1 MGYFMQTDIKQ
12 LKEKIKDLE
21 YKYYHDELT
30 GLPNR
35 VKLLDDLKIKS
46 HYGLVLIDI
55 KGFSTINDF
64 YGMKVGD
71 IVLKAITKFLQS
83 LISDD
88 KCFYKI
94 GADQFIYLEHGE
106 DKENHQFT
114 DTTVLDM
121 MQTIENTPITIEIDP
136 DNTID
141 INIYVTVVVVGN
153 IQADNLLELADMTL
167 HYAKDHK
174 VPFLKYSSDLKL
186 TEKFE
191 KDIAGVKM
199 VKSALE
205 EDRLVAYFQPIIKDY
220 GNSYEC
226 LVRIKDGDRV
236 ISPFFFLDA
245 VAKTKYYFQ
254 LTQRMIEKSFQYF
267 QHLDYSFSINLSFDD
282 IANKEM
288 IKFIKEKMIEYG
300 VEKKLILEILESEN
314 IINFDL
320 IRDFIRDMQSY
331 GVQIAIDDFGSG
343 YANFTYLIELKPDYI
358 KIDGSLI
365 KDICKVEESYILVR
379 TITNLAH
386 ELGIKVVGE
395 YIENEE
401 IYKKARR
408 LYIDGYQGYYLG
420 APNATTELVPA

>member
-1 MGYFMQTDIKQ
+1 MQQTIEE
-12 LKEKIKDLE
+12 LEKKVKDLE
-21 YKYYHDELT
+21 FRYYHDELT
-30 GLPNR
+30 GLANR
-35 VKLLDDLKIKS
+35 VKLLEDLKEKN

-71 IVLKAITKFLQS
+71 IVLKAITNFLQS
-83 LISDD
+83 LIPDGRH
-88 KCFYKI
+88 FYKI
-94 GADQFIYLEHGE
+94 GADQFIYLERGE
-106 DKENHQFT
+106 DIKQHQFT
-114 DTTVLDM
+114 DEKVLDM
-121 MQTIENTPITIEIDP
+121 MQTIENTPITVEIAP
-136 DNTID
+136 DNVID
-141 INIYVTVVVVGN
+141 INIYVSVVLVSG

-167 HYAKDHK
+167 HYAKDRK
-174 VPFLKYSSDLKL
+174 MPFLKYSDKLQL

-205 EDRLVAYFQPIIKDY
+205 EDRLIAYYQPIIKAY

-245 VAKTKYYFQ
+245 VAKTKYYAQ

-267 QHLDYSFSINLSFDD
+267 KDLDYTFSINLSFDD
-282 IANKEM
+282 IENEEM
-288 IKFIKEKMIEYG
+288 VNFIKTKMIEYG

-314 IINFDL
+314 IINFDT
-320 IRDFIRDMQSY
+320 IRNFIKDMQSY

-343 YANFTYLIELKPDYI
+343 YSNFTYLLELKPDYI

-386 ELGIKVVGE
+386 ELGIKVVAE

-401 IYKKARR
+401 IYNKAKR
-408 LYIDGYQGYYLG
+408 LYIDGYQGYFLG
-420 APNATTELVPA
+420 APNATTELKPG

>member
-1 MGYFMQTDIKQ
+1 MTKEQ
-12 LKEKIKDLE
+12 LEKRVEELE
-21 YKYYHDELT
+21 ERYYHDELT
-30 GLPNR
+30 SLPNR
-35 VKLLDDLKIKS
+35 VKLLEDLKLDKPN
-46 HYGLVLIDI
+46 GLLLIDI

-71 IVLKAITKFLQS
+71 IVLQAITKFLQS
-83 LISDD
+83 LLDEG
-88 KCFYKI
+88 KKFYKI
-94 GADQFIYLEHGE
+94 GADQFIYLEQGE
-106 DKENHQFT
+106 SVKEHHFT
-114 DTTVLDM
+114 EEKVKQIM
-121 MQTIENTPITIEIDP
+121 HTIENTPIKVKLSQ

-141 INIYVTVVVVGN
+141 INIYVSCVLVGGVD
-153 IQADNLLELADMTL
+153 AENLLELADMTL
-167 HYAKDHK
+167 HYAKDTRQA
-174 VPFLKYSSDLKL
+174 FLEYSHELKL

-199 VKSALE
+199 VKDALE
-205 EDRLVAYFQPIIKDY
+205 EDRLIAFYQPIIKQY

-245 VAKTKYYFQ
+245 VAKTKYYAQ

-267 QHLDYSFSINLSFDD
+267 QDKKETFSINLSFDD
-282 IANKEM
+282 IKNEEM
-288 IKFIKEKMIEYG
+288 IQFITQKMQQYG
-300 VEKKLILEILESEN
+300 VANRLILEILESES
-314 IINFDL
+314 ISDFQK
-320 IRDFIRDMQSY
+320 IRDFIKNMQLL

-343 YANFTYLIELKPDYI
+343 YSNFTYLLELKPDYI

-386 ELGIKVVGE
+386 ELGIKVVAE

-401 IYKKARR
+401 IYNKARR
-408 LYIDGYQGYYLG
+408 LYIDGYQGYFLG
-420 APNATTELVPA
+420 APNSTTEIKK

>member
-1 MGYFMQTDIKQ
+1 MQKKLEDLTK
-12 LKEKIKDLE
+12 KIEELE
-21 YKYYHDELT
+21 FKYYHDALT

-35 VKLLDDLKIKS
+35 VKLLDVIENNTP
-46 HYGLVLIDI
+46 YGLLLIDI

-71 IVLKAITKFLQS
+71 IVLKAITNFLQS
-83 LISDD
+83 LIPNG
-88 KCFYKI
+88 KEFYKI
-94 GADQFIYLEHGE
+94 GADQFIYLEHDE
-106 DKENHQFT
+106 NLSKHEFSKEK
-114 DTTVLDM
+114 VLKM
-121 MQTIENTPITIEIDP
+121 MQTIENTPIKVEISE
-136 DNTID
+136 DNSID
-141 INIYVTVVVVGN
+141 INIYVSVVLVN
-153 IQADNLLELADMTL
+153 NLKTTNLLEIADMTL
-167 HYAKDHK
+167 HYAKDRK
-174 VPFLKYSSDLKL
+174 LPFLQYSEDLKL

-205 EDRLVAYFQPIIKDY
+205 EDRLVAYYQPIIKAY
-220 GNSYEC
+220 GDSYEC

-245 VAKTKYYFQ
+245 VAKTKYYAQ

-267 QHLDYSFSINLSFDD
+267 KNLDYTFSINLSFDD
-282 IANKEM
+282 IENEEM
-288 IKFIKEKMIEYG
+288 VNFIKEKMIEYG

-314 IINFDL
+314 IINFDT
-320 IRDFIRDMQSY
+320 IRTFIKEMQGY

-343 YANFTYLIELKPDYI
+343 YSNFTYLLELKPDYI

-386 ELGIKVVGE
+386 ELGIKVVAE

-401 IYKKARR
+401 IYKKAKR
-408 LYIDGYQGYYLG
+408 LYIDGYQGYFLG
-420 APNATTELVPA
+420 KPNDSVEIVPG

>member
-1 MGYFMQTDIKQ
+1 MDK
-12 LKEKIKDLE
+12 KIKALENKIADLE
-21 YKYYHDELT
+21 YKYYHDALT

-35 VKLLDDLKIKS
+35 EKLLEVLQTNPP
-46 HYGLVLIDI
+46 YGLLMIDI

-64 YGMKVGD
+64 YGMKIGD
-71 IVLKAITKFLQS
+71 VVLKAITQFLET
-83 LISDD
+83 LIPND
-88 KCFYKI
+88 KEFYKI

-106 DKENHQFT
+106 DLKTHEFSKEK
-114 DTTVLDM
+114 VIKM
-121 MQTIENTPITIEIDP
+121 MQTIENTPIKVEISH
-136 DNTID
+136 DNVID
-141 INIYVTVVVVGN
+141 INIYVSAVLVNN
-153 IQADNLLELADMTL
+153 IQSSNLLEIADMTL
-167 HYAKDHK
+167 HYAKDRK
-174 VPFLKYSSDLKL
+174 LAFLQYSNDLKL

-199 VKSALE
+199 VKEALAD
-205 EDRLVAYFQPIIKDY
+205 DRLIAYYQPIIKAY

-245 VAKTKYYFQ
+245 IAKTKYYSQ

-267 QHLDYSFSINLSFDD
+267 KDLDYTFSINLSFDD
-282 IANKEM
+282 IENSEM
-288 IKFIKEKMIEYG
+288 VEFIKRKMIEYG

-314 IINFDL
+314 IINFDT
-320 IRDFIRDMQSY
+320 IRDFIKEMQSF

-343 YANFTYLIELKPDYI
+343 YSNFTYLLELKPDYI

-365 KDICKVEESYILVR
+365 KDICKVDESYILVR

-386 ELGIKVVGE
+386 ELGIKVVAE

-401 IYKKARR
+401 IYNKAKR

-420 APNATTELVPA
+420 APNSTTELVPG